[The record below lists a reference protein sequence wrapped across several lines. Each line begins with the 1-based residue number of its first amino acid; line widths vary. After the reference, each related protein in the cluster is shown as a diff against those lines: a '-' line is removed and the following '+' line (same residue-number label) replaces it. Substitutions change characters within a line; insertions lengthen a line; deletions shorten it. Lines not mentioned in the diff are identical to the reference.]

1 MAIQFDPIQL
11 EAIAAVKK
19 WFTTGL
25 SEKRYFTLAGRAGT
39 GKSTI
44 IREAITG
51 LMLGPDD
58 VAFVAPTGKAAEVMK
73 SKGISG
79 ARTLHKLIYIL
90 KDEIDKEKEKIH
102 IDGIEDII
110 QRMKN
115 GENVTSELHSKI
127 NKARV
132 SVTADRP
139 DLEFILKPELPGNYK
154 LIVVDEASMVDD
166 RQIED
171 LESFGVPV
179 LYIGDHRQLKPVKGF
194 NSRISEPDI
203 TLEVIH
209 RQGGDSGILTLA
221 NRILDS
227 MNGYVPRQWTNTQDT
242 IIMSFGSF
250 MDRFVRYG
258 IEWPDQLLCC
268 KNAIRQALNA
278 YVRKKMGFTKPIPE
292 VGDKLICLRNNY
304 DMDLYNGLQ
313 GIVEEVDDKLEDES
327 ILGIKFRRL
336 NGESSYVMIDKS
348 IFVPGLPPAPK
359 GTDLFDFGY
368 AVTVHKSQG
377 SEWRNVSYISGFFGQ
392 ETRSL
397 NYTAVT
403 RASEKL
409 VVVRPPS
416 SEEVQRLLSLI

>member
-1 MAIQFDPIQL
+1 MEFDPIQL
-11 EAIAAVKK
+11 GAIAAVKE
-19 WFTTGL
+19 WFTHMG
-25 SEKRYFTLAGRAGT
+25 EKKYFTLAGRAGT

-51 LMLGPDD
+51 LCLGSDE
-58 VAFVAPTGKAAEVMK
+58 VAFIAPTGKAAEVMR

-79 ARTLHKLIYIL
+79 AKTLHSLIYIL
-90 KDEIDKEKEKIH
+90 KDEKEQENQQIH

-110 QRMKN
+110 KRMKN
-115 GENVTSELHSKI
+115 GENVSGEIHRKI
-127 NKARV
+127 NLAKIA
-132 SVTADRP
+132 SSANKQ
-139 DLEFILKPELPGNYK
+139 DLEFFLKPELPAPYK

-166 RQIED
+166 KQIED

-194 NSRISEPDI
+194 NSRISQPDV

-221 NRILDS
+221 NTILDS
-227 MNGYVPRQWTNTQDT
+227 MNGYIPRRWTNTNDT
-242 IIMSFGSF
+242 IIMEFADF
-250 MDRFVRYG
+250 MDRFKRYG

-278 YVRKKMGFTKPIPE
+278 YVRKIFGFEKPIPE

-304 DMDLYNGLQ
+304 EAGLYNGLQ
-313 GIVEEVDDKLEDES
+313 GIVEDIQETDYDNVLN
-327 ILGIKFRRL
+327 LGFRGN
-336 NGESSYVMIDKS
+336 NGVRYNCSIDKS
-348 IFVPGLPPAPK
+348 IFVPGIPPAPK
-359 GTDLFDFGY
+359 GTEMFDFGY

-377 SEWRNVSYISGFFGQ
+377 SEWKHVSYISGFFGK
-392 ETRSL
+392 ETKSL

-403 RASEKL
+403 RASEQL
-409 VVVRPPS
+409 VFVRPPS
-416 SEEVQRLLSLI
+416 TEEVDRLLSLV

>member
-1 MAIQFDPIQL
+1 MEFDPKQL
-11 EAIAAVKK
+11 EAIAAVKH
-19 WFTTGL
+19 WFIYDKSTKQ
-25 SEKRYFTLAGRAGT
+25 SFTLAGRAGT

-44 IREAITG
+44 IKEAITQLG
-51 LMLGPDD
+51 LGPDE
-58 VAFVAPTGKAAEVMK
+58 VAFVAPTGKAAEVMR
-73 SKGISG
+73 SKGILN
-79 ARTLHKLIYIL
+79 AKTLHKLIYIL
-90 KDEIDKEKEKIH
+90 KDEVDKEAEKIH
-102 IDGIEDII
+102 IDGIEEII

-115 GENVTSELHSKI
+115 GENVTNEIHSKI

-132 SVTADRP
+132 SATVNRP
-139 DLEFILKPELPGNYK
+139 DLEFILKPELPGEFK

-171 LESFGVPV
+171 LESFHVPV

-194 NSRISEPDI
+194 NSRISEPDV

-221 NRILDS
+221 NRVLDS
-227 MNGYVPRQWTNTQDT
+227 LNGYIPRNWQNTSDT
-242 IIMSFGSF
+242 IVMDFGSF
-250 MDRFVRYG
+250 MDRFVKYG

-278 YVRKKMGFTKPIPE
+278 YVRKMMGFTKPIPE

-304 DMDLYNGLQ
+304 DIDLYNGLQ
-313 GIVEEVDDKLEDES
+313 GIVEEVDEKIEDER

-336 NGESSYVMIDKS
+336 NGESSWVMIDKS
-348 IFVPGLPPAPK
+348 VFLPGIPPAPK